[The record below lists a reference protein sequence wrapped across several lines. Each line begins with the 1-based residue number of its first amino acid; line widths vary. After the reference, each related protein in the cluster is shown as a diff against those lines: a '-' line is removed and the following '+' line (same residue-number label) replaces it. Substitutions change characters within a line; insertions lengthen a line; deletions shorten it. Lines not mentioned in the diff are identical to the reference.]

1 MRDTTI
7 ARNYA
12 ETLLSLAKKAKDLDG
27 WGKMLQGV
35 ADAMQQD
42 DTLKHFLE
50 SPRISAAQKN
60 EVLLKALGDRTPRL
74 FLRFLQI
81 LVTKRRQMLI
91 PEISL
96 EYQNLLDV
104 EHGRIHANV
113 TVARDTSDAEREM
126 IAKQLSRIV
135 GKEVLPHVAVNPKIL
150 GGVIVK
156 FGDTVM
162 DGSVRRRLATLKSR
176 LSVQKA

>member
-27 WGKMLQGV
+27 WGSMLQGV
-35 ADAMQQD
+35 ADAMRQD

-50 SPRISAAQKN
+50 SPRISAGQKN
-60 EVLLKALGDRTPRL
+60 DVLLKALGDRTPRL

-96 EYQNLLDV
+96 EYQNLLDR
-104 EHGRIHANV
+104 EYGRVHANV
-113 TVARDTSDAEREM
+113 TVARDTSDAERAM

-135 GKEVLPHVAVNPKIL
+135 GKEVLAHVAVNPKIL

-162 DGSVRRRLATLKSR
+162 DGSVRRRLASLRAR
-176 LSVQKA
+176 LSGQRG